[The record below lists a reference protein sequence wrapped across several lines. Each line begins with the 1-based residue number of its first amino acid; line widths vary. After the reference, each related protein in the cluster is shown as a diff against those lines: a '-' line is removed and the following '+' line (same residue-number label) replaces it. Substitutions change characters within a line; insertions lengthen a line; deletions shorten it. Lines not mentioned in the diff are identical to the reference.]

1 MPNNFYKENAND
13 KVWWIDN
20 PDVIGEFL
28 FSFDKKKIFNL
39 FQDYPWKLTIEE
51 KALFDK
57 ENPYWANFFKDRVA

>member
-1 MPNNFYKENAND
+1 MEYEFYKEKKTD

-20 PDVIGEFL
+20 YDKVGVFL

-39 FQDYPWKLTIEE
+39 FRDYPHELTAEQ

-57 ENPYWANFFKDRVA
+57 ENPYWKEFFKERK